1 MTIKPTLFVVTDIET
16 TLKHR
21 VAFDIAWRIVDRKGR
36 LYDSGSYVVRESF
49 KLDVPFFKEKL
60 GHYFDDAYQHLIRPA
75 NIFEV
80 REEYNDQIG
89 RFQNAGHRVIACAYN
104 AAFDFKYLPET
115 IQKLSE
121 NPNERWM
128 QRPVELLDIWD
139 YWGQSVPLNYRANP
153 SASGK
158 WFSTSAESAYQFE
171 FMQEDFVERHIAW
184 HDCVIESDILIKA
197 AARKKPMPIVK
208 SPRDFAGAVWRKIN
222 TRLGVDG
229 TRMLAPA

>member
-21 VAFDIAWRIVDRKGR
+21 VAFDVAWRIIDRKGR
-36 LYDSGSYVVRESF
+36 LYNSGSYVVREAFS
-49 KLDVPFFKEKL
+49 LDVPFFKEKL

-80 REEYNDQIG
+80 REEYNGQIAAL
-89 RFQNAGHRVIACAYN
+89 QDAGHRVIACAYN

-115 IQKLSE
+115 IQKLSD

-139 YWGQSVPLNYRANP
+139 YWGESVPLHYKANP

-171 FMQEDFVERHIAW
+171 FCQEDFVERHIAW
-184 HDCVIESDILIKA
+184 HDCVIESDILVKA
-197 AARKKPMPIVK
+197 AARKKQMPVVK

-229 TRMLAPA
+229 TRTLAPA